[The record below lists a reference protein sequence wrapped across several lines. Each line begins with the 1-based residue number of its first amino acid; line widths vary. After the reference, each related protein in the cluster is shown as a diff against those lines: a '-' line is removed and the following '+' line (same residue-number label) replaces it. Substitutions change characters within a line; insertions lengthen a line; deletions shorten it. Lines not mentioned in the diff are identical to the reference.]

1 MSQSEATT
9 DELKHAVV
17 ESFMAVIGA
26 PDDAQTAR
34 DADQVVRTLDARLIA
49 EAAAAGTPSTV

>member
-1 MSQSEATT
+1 MSQPEPTI
-9 DELKHAVV
+9 DELKQSMV
-17 ESFMAVIGA
+17 ESFMAIIGA

-49 EAAAAGTPSTV
+49 EAAANPLSTV